1 MYVCICKAVTEREIQ
16 SCLHDGADSFE
27 RLQDRLGVG
36 TCCGRCKCDVQRMM
50 SEHCNGCG
58 ECRITVS

>member
-1 MYVCICKAVTEREIQ
+1 
-16 SCLHDGADSFE
+16 
-27 RLQDRLGVG
+27 VG